1 MPMKRTTYIT
11 PGEFELMEIL
21 WSAGEASVRE
31 VWQNVIPRRP
41 LAYTTVMTVLD
52 KMHRK
57 GILAQRKQGKAY
69 IYSPAINREQALA
82 AVVEHVLKTY
92 FNDSPSELLRF
103 IGSRQNELEKENPA
117 EMNRSSDK
125 E

>member
-1 MPMKRTTYIT
+1 
-11 PGEFELMEIL
+11 MEIV

-31 VWQNVIPRRP
+31 VWKQVLPRRP

-52 KMHRK
+52 KMYRK
-57 GILAQRKQGKAY
+57 GILTQRKQGKAY
-69 IYSPAINREQALA
+69 FYSPAIPRDQALT

-92 FNDSPSELLRF
+92 FNNSPSELLRF
-103 IGSRQNELEKENPA
+103 VGSREKDPEPDDTA
-117 EMNRSSDK
+117 EMCHFCDN

>member
-1 MPMKRTTYIT
+1 MPMKRAAFIT

-31 VWQNVIPRRP
+31 VWQQVLPRRP

-57 GILAQRKQGKAY
+57 RIVTQRKQGKAY
-69 IYSPAINREQALA
+69 FYSPAIPRDQALT

-92 FNDSPSELLRF
+92 FSNSPSELLRF
-103 IGSRQNELEKENPA
+103 IGNRENEPEIDDTV
-117 EMNRSSDK
+117 EMTHFCDN

>member
-1 MPMKRTTYIT
+1 MKRTTYIT

-31 VWQNVIPRRP
+31 VWKSVLPKRP

-69 IYSPAINREQALA
+69 IYSPAIDRNQARA
-82 AVVEHVLKTY
+82 AVVDHVLKTY
-92 FNDSPSELLRF
+92 FNNSPSELLSF
-103 IGSRQNELEKENPA
+103 IGNRENELEREITA
-117 EMNRSSDK
+117 EMGQFSDN